1 MEKHALA
8 RPSYGANLDLVRLK
22 APAKINLTLKVLAKL
37 KDGYHRIDSVM
48 VPITLYDVIEIRKT
62 RKQAERI
69 AVRCGQPEV
78 PEGKENLVYRAAAL
92 MLGQRAAAESIAIRI
107 RKSIPVGAGLGGGS
121 SDAAATL
128 LGLNRLFRFGL
139 SAPKL
144 AALGA
149 KIGSDV
155 PFFIYQ
161 KPARIGGRGEKVKR
175 LARLPTLWLVVLYP
189 GFPVA
194 TGWAYRNVRPKLTK
208 LVTNTSIIA
217 SLKTRESLG
226 RILTNDLEAVTF
238 PRYSELAVLKQ
249 KLLAEGALAALMSG
263 SGSSVFGVFKSRVAA
278 RGAFR
283 RLQKEE
289 KTQAYLVH
297 SLS

>member
-1 MEKHALA
+1 LER
-8 RPSYGANLDLVRLK
+8 RPAKANLDFVRLK
-22 APAKINLTLKVLAKL
+22 APAKINLTLRVLGKL

-48 VPITLYDVIEIRKT
+48 VPIALYDVIEIKKT
-62 RKQAERI
+62 GKRAEQIR
-69 AVRCGQPEV
+69 VCCDQPEV
-78 PEGKENLVYRAAAL
+78 PEGRENLVYRAAAL
-92 MLGQRAAAESIAIRI
+92 ILGQRGIAQSVAIRI
-107 RKSIPVGAGLGGGS
+107 RKRIPVGAGLGGGS
-121 SDAAATL
+121 SDAAAAL

-161 KPARIGGRGEKVKR
+161 KPARVGGRGEKVKR

-208 LVTNTSIIA
+208 LVRNTSIIA
-217 SLKTRESLG
+217 SLRTRESLA
-226 RILTNDLEAVTF
+226 RILTNDLEAVTL

-263 SGSSVFGVFKSRVAA
+263 SGSSVFGIFKSKVAA
-278 RGAFR
+278 RRAFR